1 MILTLLNVDWRIVLM
16 YNCFGVLTVKKT
28 YNKKLTNKSRTLR
41 REATKEENHLWYD
54 FLRNHEYKFTR
65 QRIIDNYIL
74 DFYCAKIKL
83 AIEIDG
89 SQHYDEEGLI
99 KDTERTAALNKYG
112 ISVLRFTNREINDK
126 FEAVCE
132 YINEFIK
139 RKSGTVV
146 NDSVLNRF

>member
-1 MILTLLNVDWRIVLM
+1 MRKEM
-16 YNCFGVLTVKKT
+16 
-28 YNKKLTNKSRTLR
+28 NKQEK
-41 REATKEENHLWYD
+41 HLWFD
-54 FLRNHEYKFTR
+54 FLKDYPIRFKR
-65 QRIIDNYIL
+65 QEIIGNYII
-74 DFYCAKIKL
+74 DFYCVKTKL

-99 KDTERTAALNKYG
+99 KDTERTKALNKYG

-126 FEAVCE
+126 FEAVCG

>member
-89 SQHYDEEGLI
+89 SQHYDEIGAV
-99 KDTERTAALNKYG
+99 KDEERTYTLNKLG
-112 ISVLRFTNREINDK
+112 ISVLRFTNGEINNQFD
-126 FEAVCE
+126 EVCE
-132 YINEFIK
+132 YIDEFIK
-139 RKSGTVV
+139 KKDKTVK
-146 NDSVLNRF
+146 NDSILNRF

>member
-1 MILTLLNVDWRIVLM
+1 MILMFINVDWRIVLM

-89 SQHYDEEGLI
+89 SQHYEEIGAI
-99 KDTERTAALNKYG
+99 KDEARTYTLNKHG
-112 ISVLRFTNREINDK
+112 ISVLRFTNGEINNQFD
-126 FEAVCE
+126 EVCE

-139 RKSGTVV
+139 KKDKTIK
-146 NDSVLNRF
+146 NDSILNRF

>member
-1 MILTLLNVDWRIVLM
+1 M
-16 YNCFGVLTVKKT
+16 
-28 YNKKLTNKSRTLR
+28 TNISRTLR

-99 KDTERTAALNKYG
+99 KDTERTAILNKYG